1 MLETIIY
8 CSVGAVVLIAAL
20 VFISKLYNASLVK
33 KGVYGIKSVQKIMN
47 KGAKSKGYRV
57 LGNVSVEHNGKI
69 MNFESV
75 LVGPFGIILADSFS
89 ENGDYYGDGS
99 AENWVK
105 VAPDGKRTTLPNYS
119 AQSERNIVTLR
130 ELFSKNNIYK
140 VPIEYYTIVT
150 RSAKKFN
157 VCITSAPSLIDISN
171 FRKMLRKSKYT
182 YENNVPVDKICEV
195 LTAKSEG

>member
-8 CSVGAVVLIAAL
+8 CSVGAAVFIAAL
-20 VFISKLYNASLVK
+20 IIISKLHKASLIK
-33 KGVYGIKSVQKIMN
+33 RGVYGAATVQKIMN
-47 KGAKSKGYRV
+47 RGAKTNGFRILS
-57 LGNVSVEHNGKI
+57 NISVEHSGKV

-75 LVGPFGIILADSFS
+75 LVGPFGIVLTDSFS

-105 VAPDGKRTTLPNYS
+105 VAPDGKRTTLPNYY

-140 VPIEYYTIVT
+140 VPIEYYTVIT

-157 VCITSAPSLIDISN
+157 VCITSAPSLIDISD
-171 FRKMLRKSKYT
+171 FKKMLRKSKYT
-182 YENNVPVDKICEV
+182 YDNNVPVDKICDV
-195 LTAKSEG
+195 LTAKSEC

>member
-1 MLETIIY
+1 
-8 CSVGAVVLIAAL
+8 
-20 VFISKLYNASLVK
+20 
-33 KGVYGIKSVQKIMN
+33 
-47 KGAKSKGYRV
+47 
-57 LGNVSVEHNGKI
+57 

-75 LVGPFGIILADSFS
+75 LVGPFGIVLTDSFS

-105 VAPDGKRTTLPNYS
+105 VAPDGKRTTLPNYY

-140 VPIEYYTIVT
+140 VPIEYYTVVT

-157 VCITSAPSLIDISN
+157 V
-171 FRKMLRKSKYT
+171 
-182 YENNVPVDKICEV
+182 
-195 LTAKSEG
+195 